1 MNLDTKRSN
10 KFKEMGV
17 IKTKGLVIKE
27 VPYNDS
33 DKMITLITEDH
44 GKIGVLARNA
54 KKYGRSSYGTQ
65 VLTYGEY
72 VIFKGRTTYTMNN
85 CDVQMNFY
93 NLATDLTRFA
103 HAAHMLE
110 MAEDAALDN
119 TLSKE
124 ILNLLIHGL
133 MALQKGRTPLLVSS
147 AFALKLMQI
156 TGYPP
161 HVSSCAS
168 CNTEDIEQIFFSFK
182 YNGFICENCSKQ
194 DTEAVRVDIGT
205 AKGIMY
211 VLLAQNGKVFNFE
224 LSAENLKTFSS
235 IAFRYISRQLDKSY
249 KKLDILNEL

>member
-1 MNLDTKRSN
+1 
-10 KFKEMGV
+10 
-17 IKTKGLVIKE
+17 VIKE

-33 DKMITLITEDH
+33 DKMLTLITEEH
-44 GKIGVLARNA
+44 GKISVLARNA
-54 KKYGRSSYGTQ
+54 KKSGRSSYGTQ

-72 VIFKGRTTYTMNN
+72 VIFKGRTSYTMNN
-85 CDVQMNFY
+85 CDVLMNFY

-103 HAAHMLE
+103 HAAHMLD
-110 MAEDAALDN
+110 MAGDTAQDN

-133 MALQKGRTPLLVSS
+133 VALQKGRTPLLVSS

-161 HVSSCAS
+161 HVKSCAA
-168 CNTEDIEQIFFSFK
+168 CDTGDIEQIYFSFK
-182 YNGFICENCSKQ
+182 YNGFICENCVKQ
-194 DTEAVRVDIGT
+194 DNEAVRADIGT

-211 VLLAQNGKVFNFE
+211 VLCAQNAKVFNFE
-224 LSAENLKTFSS
+224 LSDEILKAFSN
-235 IAFRYISRQLDKSY
+235 IAFKYISQHLDKNY